1 MATIKVIAT
10 KIPAGNQVNG
20 ESEDGFLTV
29 LVGREVATV
38 TTKIN
43 GVPVMA
49 CACCILDDNR
59 RMLTEVLEKNIP
71 KGIPVAMICDYVMSS
86 ESDSLLFTREEP
98 SFLKRNTERY
108 QLLAEIKKIQSLQR
122 KLEDLGDD
130 DLIMY

>member
-59 RMLTEVLEKNIP
+59 RMLRK
-71 KGIPVAMICDYVMSS
+71 
-86 ESDSLLFTREEP
+86 ESKVRSAPSQEEE
-98 SFLKRNTERY
+98 S
-108 QLLAEIKKIQSLQR
+108 
-122 KLEDLGDD
+122 GDGCSCQNE
-130 DLIMY
+130 